1 MERRRA
7 RSFDVSSIPVPET
20 PVESSMNGPND
31 DSGLELIGQEL
42 VIHRTLHQPTGQ
54 PPPAA
59 LVTPTRPRARSVS
72 SALAEDPNPG
82 VSEGNGGAA
91 SVMQMMMTYYPR
103 RTLLDLVVVLVV
115 NHNSFHCLP
124 KTNFEEYMIC
134 RTKLLCFM
142 KRGCLGLRF
151 CNWKKLD

>member
-20 PVESSMNGPND
+20 PVQSSMNGPND

-42 VIHRTLHQPTGQ
+42 VIHRTLHQQTQ

-59 LVTPTRPRARSVS
+59 LPNASLVTPTRPRARSVS

-82 VSEGNGGAA
+82 VWEGNGGAA
-91 SVMQMMMTYYPR
+91 SEMQMMMMMMTYYPR
-103 RTLLDLVVVLVV
+103 GSPVSNAMQRMPSAKDL
-115 NHNSFHCLP
+115 
-124 KTNFEEYMIC
+124 
-134 RTKLLCFM
+134 R
-142 KRGCLGLRF
+142 
-151 CNWKKLD
+151 